1 MYFVTVTES
10 FLFYNIIY
18 TFFSRIYV
26 YIIKSDRIVIKERVI
41 RKNDEWSRKGGKK
54 DTHF

>member
-26 YIIKSDRIVIKERVI
+26 YIIKSDRIAIKERVI

>member
-18 TFFSRIYV
+18 TFFSCIYV

>member
-10 FLFYNIIY
+10 FLFYNIIFKFY
-18 TFFSRIYV
+18 SCIYV
-26 YIIKSDRIVIKERVI
+26 YIIKSDKIVIKERVI
-41 RKNDEWSRKGGKK
+41 CKNDEWSRKGGRK

>member
-18 TFFSRIYV
+18 TFFFCIYV

>member
-10 FLFYNIIY
+10 FLFYNIIFKFY
-18 TFFSRIYV
+18 SCMYV

-41 RKNDEWSRKGGKK
+41 CKNDEWSRKGGRK
-54 DTHF
+54 DTHL